1 MTPDYYVIGRRI
13 KQCRLDRK
21 MTQEELAD
29 EISISVAFLS
39 RVERGNAHLNLGD

>member
-1 MTPDYYVIGRRI
+1 MSPDYYVIGRRI

-29 EISISVAFLS
+29 EKIINDIF
-39 RVERGNAHLNLGD
+39 RKIRI